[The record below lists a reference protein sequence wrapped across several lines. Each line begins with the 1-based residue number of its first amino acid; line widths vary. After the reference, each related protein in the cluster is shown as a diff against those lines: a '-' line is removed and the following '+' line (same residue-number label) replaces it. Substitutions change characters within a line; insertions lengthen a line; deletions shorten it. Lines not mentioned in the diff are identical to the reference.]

1 MQDVEFERFSI
12 AVVGKVADSK
22 AVEKIRGVA
31 ELVDG
36 DVVYVLP
43 DSATV
48 NRVTAKLTASL
59 DEQIFEKVVPLLA
72 TDGVEPLETQLDVV
86 NAAGMD
92 KVAVDF
98 YAVDPFTTIPVLVKA
113 GFDRVL
119 TFQTVHVFS
128 RSKGAP
134 ASEVLGGMS
143 AMLKG
148 IMRGMQR

>member
-22 AVEKIRGVA
+22 AVERIRGVA

-36 DVVYVLP
+36 DLVYVLP
-43 DSATV
+43 DSAAV

-59 DEQIFEKVVPLLA
+59 DERVFEKVVPLLA
-72 TDGVEPLETQLDVV
+72 ADGTEPLETQLDVV

-98 YAVDPFTTIPVLVKA
+98 YAVDPFTTIPVLMKA
-113 GFDRVL
+113 GFDKVL

-128 RSKGAP
+128 KSEGAP